1 MWLFVSVCTCSHLP
15 SWKRSDS
22 LVSAS
27 QIQEDQCPRESREFL
42 MTVTYSDCSPWAN
55 VALAVVQQSS
65 IAKLGSPRKVK
76 RSLAI
81 GGLSKENITAC
92 PAQSGRERQRAPTGR
107 GSQASKCPHTDTGYS
122 KAKRSF
128 LLLQMLSRVR
138 CAIAF
143 PIAPDVQGG
152 MREAGVPTSK
162 QRGRVRRS
170 TGNVVRASVVRGRRM
185 GVVEPGYR
193 VAGWMLEGTIEGCGG
208 GEWDAEGLKRSRLAT
223 RAVRVPCT
231 TVGN

>member
-65 IAKLGSPRKVK
+65 MAKLGSPRKIK

-92 PAQSGRERQRAPTGR
+92 PAQSGRERQRAPIGC

-128 LLLQMLSRVR
+128 LLLQMLSRQTR
-138 CAIAF
+138 DRLPNCAGCAGWY
-143 PIAPDVQGG
+143 ARSRGADVKAAWPCATQHGKCGEGVGG
-152 MREAGVPTSK
+152 TRAEDG
-162 QRGRVRRS
+162 RGRTRISGCWVDAGGHDRGVRRW
-170 TGNVVRASVVRGRRM
+170 GVGCRRP
-185 GVVEPGYR
+185 E
-193 VAGWMLEGTIEGCGG
+193 
-208 GEWDAEGLKRSRLAT
+208 AE
-223 RAVRVPCT
+223 
-231 TVGN
+231 